1 MYLKAWRA
9 ERASKRR
16 RFSCNQKAFGET
28 TWEMAAGARAWPDM
42 NDVVMRDPKAKAGPG
57 VLNNQQHMID

>member
-1 MYLKAWRA
+1 VPAGLESGGDKQEAPLL
-9 ERASKRR
+9 
-16 RFSCNQKAFGET
+16 CNQKAFGET

-42 NDVVMRDPKAKAGPG
+42 NDVVMRDPKAKAGPR